1 MKIVWSRGRVNSN
14 RIDSEGS
21 TVAKLRPR
29 HPYTRAMKIDAKT
42 PQAYLDAVPADRRPH
57 LVKLR
62 ALVKKAV
69 PAAKEVIMWNMIGW
83 TIDERPFAALAS
95 QKNYLTLHL
104 MDLYTQ

>member
-14 RIDSEGS
+14 RINTEGS
-21 TVAKLRPR
+21 AVAKLRPR
-29 HPYTRAMKIDAKT
+29 HPCAPYTRAMKIDAKT

-69 PAAKEVIMWNMIGW
+69 PAAKEGIMWNMIGW

-104 MDLYTQ
+104 MDL